1 MSHCWQACQ
10 TESLRQRKLSRA
22 ASVMVRNAAPNMIE
36 SFTTSRPTGETRKAV
51 VRITKPRNTG
61 FGCRDEK
68 GEGGERHEQQEAPD
82 GGQFRP
88 NRVQVVGVTPM
99 AYLTA
104 WRMAIVQTMLRRGE
118 PLKAIAPAVGYESPT
133 ALSRIFAQSTG
144 QSPTKWVARSQ
155 RYD

>member
-1 MSHCWQACQ
+1 M
-10 TESLRQRKLSRA
+10 
-22 ASVMVRNAAPNMIE
+22 
-36 SFTTSRPTGETRKAV
+36 
-51 VRITKPRNTG
+51 VRITKPRNPG

-68 GEGGERHEQQEAPD
+68 GEGGERHERQEAPD

>member
-1 MSHCWQACQ
+1 MSKGKLASTQA
-10 TESLRQRKLSRA
+10 LSCRIGHGQKRRPQHDRVLDNE
-22 ASVMVRNAAPNMIE
+22 ASN
-36 SFTTSRPTGETRKAV
+36 TREIREAV
-51 VRITKPRNTG
+51 VRISEHRNPG
-61 FGCRDEK
+61 FRRSDQER
-68 GEGGERHEQQEAPD
+68 ERRERHEYQQETPD